1 MTSFRER
8 RLTTQDGLSLYFRDY
23 GDPLSPRLPLLCL
36 AGLVRNSADF
46 ADLAERHAGER
57 RIVCLDYRGR
67 GRSDY
72 DADWRNY
79 HPLTYVR
86 DIAHLLAALD
96 LHRVGIVGTSFGG
109 LLTMGLAALKPT
121 SLAAVV
127 LNDIGPD
134 LVDGGFSRIVNYV
147 GVDHPQPDWESAV
160 SYLRHL
166 LPQLSI
172 RSEQGWQKF
181 ARATYRPGKDGLL
194 HFDWDVAAAKPLT
207 MQRSEFPDLWP
218 MFRALR
224 PVPTLVCRGA
234 SSDVL
239 STDTFERMAL
249 AKPDLLR
256 VTVAGSGHTPTL
268 NEPDAAAAVDA
279 FIRRF

>member
-1 MTSFRER
+1 MTPFRER

-46 ADLAERHAGER
+46 ADVAQRHAGDR
-57 RIVCLDYRGR
+57 RIVCPDYRGR

-72 DADWRNY
+72 DPDWRNY
-79 HPLTYVR
+79 HPMTYVR
-86 DIAHLLAALD
+86 DVAHLLAALD
-96 LHRVGIVGTSFGG
+96 LHRVIVVGTSFGG

-121 SLAAVV
+121 TLGAVV

-134 LVDGGFSRIVNYV
+134 LVDGGFSRILNYV
-147 GVDHPQPDWESAV
+147 GVDQPQPDWDSAV
-160 SYLRHL
+160 RYLRQL

-172 RSEQGWQKF
+172 RTEEGWQKF
-181 ARATYRPGKDGLL
+181 ARATYRAGQDGLL
-194 HFDWDVAAAKPLT
+194 HFDWDVAAAKPLSS
-207 MQRSEFPDLWP
+207 QRGEFPDLWP

-224 PVPTLVCRGA
+224 PVPTLLFRGA
-234 SSDVL
+234 ISDVL
-239 STDTFERMAL
+239 STDTFDRMAL

-268 NEPDAAAAVDA
+268 NEPDAAAAIDA

>member
-1 MTSFRER
+1 MASFRER

-57 RIVCLDYRGR
+57 RVVCLDYRGR

-79 HPLTYVR
+79 HPMTYVR

-96 LHRVGIVGTSFGG
+96 LHRVAIVGTSFGG

-147 GVDHPQPDWESAV
+147 GVDQPQPDWESAV
-160 SYLRHL
+160 SYLRDL

-172 RSEQGWQKF
+172 RTDEGWQKF
-181 ARATYRPGKDGLL
+181 ARATYRPGEDGLL

-224 PVPTLVCRGA
+224 PVPTLILRGA

-239 STDTFERMAL
+239 STETFERMAV